1 MKLDVRPV
9 TQDAIDYVLD
19 RLSLADR
26 AEMKASGLQDPPE
39 VFSLAARDAAQAG
52 VVYADGKPAALF
64 GVNQMPG
71 DPDRG
76 IVWMVATDK
85 FAASGIAGAVLSR
98 RVIAQM
104 RARFAVLSNV
114 VHAEHTRAVRWLAW
128 LGFHVDQEPAGPA
141 GAFRAFEMEGLN
153 V

>member
-9 TQDAIDYVLD
+9 TQDAIDYVLKH
-19 RLSLADR
+19 LSMADR
-26 AEMKASGLQDPPE
+26 AEMQASGLQEPPE
-39 VFSLAARDAAQAG
+39 VFSLAAQEATQAG
-52 VVYADGKPAALF
+52 VVYADGEPAALF
-64 GVNQMPG
+64 GVNPMPG
-71 DPDRG
+71 DPDHG

-98 RVIAQM
+98 RVILQM

-114 VHAEHTRAVRWLAW
+114 VHAEHARAVRWLAW
-128 LGFHVDQEPAGPA
+128 LGFDVDQKPVGPG
-141 GAFRAFEMEGLN
+141 GAFRAFQMEGLN